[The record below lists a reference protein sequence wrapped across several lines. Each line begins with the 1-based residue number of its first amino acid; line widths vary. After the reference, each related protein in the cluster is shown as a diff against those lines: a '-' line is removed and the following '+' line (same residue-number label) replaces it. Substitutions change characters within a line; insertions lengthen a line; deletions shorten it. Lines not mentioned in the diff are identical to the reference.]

1 MSAFYKLRM
10 VAFFAAVLILAGAGA
25 EAQGSFGLLVTS
37 SASSILVSN
46 SLTYTITVTNLV
58 GVLSDTVVSNTLT
71 TSAQF
76 VAASP
81 SLTGASVGTVTNFN
95 NVTVFHLGG
104 SIFGDISQ
112 MSLTV
117 RPTAVGSITNFVFV
131 SVPSIFV
138 TNTATTN
145 LVSQV
150 TNTIP
155 PQADL
160 GVAISVPATAVIVN
174 DLMAYGV
181 SVTNS
186 GPSSAS
192 GVMLTNTLPPGV
204 ILKGSYTVI
213 SNNIVFNLGTLKS
226 GGSTNFQFNL
236 NFFAAVGGPG
246 VTDTNTA
253 NNTASNSI
261 SVIDYLPGDLVA
273 VTNSAQNVNPQN
285 GLIEQSIL
293 LSNVGTNEVA
303 AVRIVVTGLTNRLFN
318 AIGTNNGSP
327 FVVYTAPLLVPLDT
341 NTSVTL
347 LLQYAPRKNFP
358 FTNSQLHAFAV
369 PPPDLTP
376 PAALTA
382 GTNIAFAKLSMT
394 NGLPLLEFL
403 ATLGRTYTVV
413 YSDNALFLNAKIAPP
428 SVVAPGNRIQWID
441 YGPPTTESS
450 SAPRFYRVYLNP

>member
-192 GVMLTNTLPPGV
+192 GVMLKGLV
-204 ILKGSYTVI
+204 IGFSAFVASRIFWLK
-213 SNNIVFNLGTLKS
+213 
-226 GGSTNFQFNL
+226 
-236 NFFAAVGGPG
+236 P
-246 VTDTNTA
+246 
-253 NNTASNSI
+253 
-261 SVIDYLPGDLVA
+261 
-273 VTNSAQNVNPQN
+273 
-285 GLIEQSIL
+285 E
-293 LSNVGTNEVA
+293 
-303 AVRIVVTGLTNRLFN
+303 RL
-318 AIGTNNGSP
+318 
-327 FVVYTAPLLVPLDT
+327 
-341 NTSVTL
+341 
-347 LLQYAPRKNFP
+347 R
-358 FTNSQLHAFAV
+358 
-369 PPPDLTP
+369 TP
-376 PAALTA
+376 
-382 GTNIAFAKLSMT
+382 IADI
-394 NGLPLLEFL
+394 
-403 ATLGRTYTVV
+403 R
-413 YSDNALFLNAKIAPP
+413 
-428 SVVAPGNRIQWID
+428 R
-441 YGPPTTESS
+441 
-450 SAPRFYRVYLNP
+450 